1 MPAVKGFVVLAI
13 VLLIPSIGYFHK
25 QHFLNHLKPGLE
37 AQVKEVLEAEGVI
50 APGVHLDYLDAVVFG
65 RVVISGKVDSDEQ
78 RARVIARV
86 DALSGVRMTR
96 KGTRL
101 WLDGWL
107 RIERRGGRFA
117 ATGIVSEGLAVRLP
131 DPLEMME
138 GWDEGLERR
147 EIVEDPGGIGD
158 WGKFLLYYF
167 GEPGDRSVKL
177 QMGGL
182 TMRGDAT
189 TGLRSD
195 WLSKASEVVPK
206 DMVFDYF
213 NLRPSACHFPGY
225 QPLSLTDEAVLEQLR
240 RQLNSNVVTFRPGSE
255 QLLSADRDKVIL
267 AARAIITVGEKVRYV
282 VGGHP
287 ARDGN
292 ATANSQLARLRA
304 GVVAKILV
312 DHGVAAGQIEIVP
325 FSVTPEGDRDNQVE
339 IVVK

>member
-1 MPAVKGFVVLAI
+1 MAV

-37 AQVKEVLEAEGVI
+37 AQVKDVLEAEGVV
-50 APGVHLDYLDAVVFG
+50 APVVHLDYLDAVISG
-65 RVVISGKVDSDEQ
+65 RVDSNEE
-78 RARVIARV
+78 RARVIATV
-86 DALSGVRMTR
+86 DALAGVRMTG
-96 KGTRL
+96 KGKRL
-101 WLDGWL
+101 HTYGWL
-107 RIERRGGRFA
+107 RIERRRGRFT
-117 ATGIVSEGLAVRLP
+117 ATGVVSGGLAVRLP

-138 GWDEGLERR
+138 GWDDGLERR
-147 EIVEDPGGIGD
+147 KIVEDPGGIRD
-158 WGKFLLYYF
+158 WGEFLLYYF

-195 WLSKASEVVPK
+195 WLSKASEVVSK
-206 DMVFDYF
+206 DMVVADF
-213 NLRPSACHFPGY
+213 NLRPSVCHFPGY
-225 QPLSLTDEAVLEQLR
+225 QPLSLTDEAVLEQLW
-240 RQLNSNVVTFRPGSE
+240 RQLDSNVVTFRPGSE

-267 AARAIITVGEKVRYV
+267 AARAIITAGEKGLYV

-304 GVVAKILV
+304 EVVAKILV
-312 DHGVAAGQIEIVP
+312 DHGVAAGQIEIVS
-325 FSVTPEGDRDNQVE
+325 FSVASEGDRDNQVE

>member
-13 VLLIPSIGYFHK
+13 VLLIPSIGYFHR

-37 AQVKEVLEAEGVI
+37 AQVKEVLKAEGVVD
-50 APGVHLDYLDAVVFG
+50 PVVHLDYLDAVISG
-65 RVVISGKVDSDEQ
+65 RVESNEQ
-78 RARVIARV
+78 RARVTAGV
-86 DALSGVRMTR
+86 DALSGVRMTG
-96 KGTRL
+96 KGKRL
-101 WLDGWL
+101 HTYGWL
-107 RIERRGGRFA
+107 RIERRGERFT
-117 ATGIVSEGLAVRLP
+117 ATGVVSEALAVRLP

-138 GWDEGLERR
+138 EWDEGLKRR
-147 EIVEDPGGIGD
+147 EIVEDPGGVGD
-158 WGKFLLYYF
+158 WGEFLLYYF
-167 GEPGDRSVKL
+167 REPGDRSVKL

-182 TMRGDAT
+182 TMHGDAT
-189 TGLRSD
+189 AGLRSD
-195 WLSKASEVVPK
+195 WLSKASEVVSK
-206 DMVFDYF
+206 DMVFDDF
-213 NLRPSACHFPGY
+213 NLRPSALHFPGY

-240 RQLNSNVVTFRPGSE
+240 RQLNANVVTFRPGSE
-255 QLLSADRDKVIL
+255 QLLSVDRDKVIL
-267 AARAIITVGEKVRYV
+267 AARSIITAGEKVRYV

-325 FSVTPEGDRDNQVE
+325 FSVAPEGARDNQVE

>member
-1 MPAVKGFVVLAI
+1 MPAVKGFVVLAV

-37 AQVKEVLEAEGVI
+37 AQVKDVLEAEGVV
-50 APGVHLDYLDAVVFG
+50 APVVHLDYLDAVISG
-65 RVVISGKVDSDEQ
+65 RVDSNEE
-78 RARVIARV
+78 RARVIATV
-86 DALSGVRMTR
+86 DALAGVRMTG
-96 KGTRL
+96 KGKRL
-101 WLDGWL
+101 HTYGWL
-107 RIERRGGRFA
+107 RIERRRGRFT
-117 ATGIVSEGLAVRLP
+117 ATGVVSGGLAVRLP

-138 GWDEGLERR
+138 GWDDGLERR
-147 EIVEDPGGIGD
+147 KIVEDPGGIRD
-158 WGKFLLYYF
+158 WGEFLLYYF

-195 WLSKASEVVPK
+195 WLSKASEVVSK
-206 DMVFDYF
+206 DMVVADF
-213 NLRPSACHFPGY
+213 NLRPSVCHFPGY
-225 QPLSLTDEAVLEQLR
+225 QPLSLTDEAVLEQLW
-240 RQLNSNVVTFRPGSE
+240 RQLDSNVVTFRPGSE

-267 AARAIITVGEKVRYV
+267 AARAIITAGEKGLYV

-304 GVVAKILV
+304 EVVAKILV
-312 DHGVAAGQIEIVP
+312 DHGVAAGQIEIVS
-325 FSVTPEGDRDNQVE
+325 FSVASEGDRDNQVE

>member
-1 MPAVKGFVVLAI
+1 LAV

-37 AQVKEVLEAEGVI
+37 AQVKDVLEAEGVV
-50 APGVHLDYLDAVVFG
+50 APVVHLDYLDAVISG
-65 RVVISGKVDSDEQ
+65 RVDSNEE
-78 RARVIARV
+78 RARVIATV
-86 DALSGVRMTR
+86 DALAGVRMTG
-96 KGTRL
+96 KGKRL
-101 WLDGWL
+101 HTYGWL
-107 RIERRGGRFA
+107 RIERRRGRFT
-117 ATGIVSEGLAVRLP
+117 ATGVVSGGLAVRLP

-138 GWDEGLERR
+138 GWDDGLERR
-147 EIVEDPGGIGD
+147 KIVEDPGGIRD
-158 WGKFLLYYF
+158 WGEFLLYYF

-195 WLSKASEVVPK
+195 WLSKASEVVSK
-206 DMVFDYF
+206 DMVVADF
-213 NLRPSACHFPGY
+213 NLRPSVCHFPGY
-225 QPLSLTDEAVLEQLR
+225 QPLSLTDEAVLEQLW
-240 RQLNSNVVTFRPGSE
+240 RQLDSNVVTFRPGSE

-267 AARAIITVGEKVRYV
+267 AARAIITAGEKGLYV

-304 GVVAKILV
+304 EVVAKILV
-312 DHGVAAGQIEIVP
+312 DHGVAAGQIEIVS
-325 FSVTPEGDRDNQVE
+325 FSVASEGDRDNQVE

>member
-1 MPAVKGFVVLAI
+1 MPAVKGFVVLAV

-37 AQVKEVLEAEGVI
+37 AQVKDVLEAEGVV
-50 APGVHLDYLDAVVFG
+50 APVVHLDYLDAVISG
-65 RVVISGKVDSDEQ
+65 RVDSNEE
-78 RARVIARV
+78 RARVIATV
-86 DALSGVRMTR
+86 DALAGVRMTG
-96 KGTRL
+96 KGKRL
-101 WLDGWL
+101 HTYGWL
-107 RIERRGGRFA
+107 RIERRRGRFT
-117 ATGIVSEGLAVRLP
+117 ATGVVSGGLAVRLP

-138 GWDEGLERR
+138 GWDDGLERR
-147 EIVEDPGGIGD
+147 KIVEDPGGIRD
-158 WGKFLLYYF
+158 WGEFLLYYF

-195 WLSKASEVVPK
+195 WPSKASEVVSK
-206 DMVFDYF
+206 DMVVADF
-213 NLRPSACHFPGY
+213 NLRPSVCHFPGY
-225 QPLSLTDEAVLEQLR
+225 QPLSLTDEAVLEQLW
-240 RQLNSNVVTFRPGSE
+240 RQLDSNVVTFRPGSE

-267 AARAIITVGEKVRYV
+267 AARAIITAGEKGLYV

-304 GVVAKILV
+304 EVVAKILV
-312 DHGVAAGQIEIVP
+312 DHGVAAGQIEIVS
-325 FSVTPEGDRDNQVE
+325 FSVASEGDRDNQVE